1 MARKKRP
8 PIPPIAPEPG
18 WTDYRSGARPEI
30 FANEFVEA
38 LVRKF
43 KIERTRIPELK
54 KFLEDW
60 ADVFRVHKW
69 GADDRPR
76 ANAIKTELE
85 LVRTRI
91 DDLRATL
98 ERLHPDTERRFWA
111 PETFIEFPPFSDAEF
126 ATSEYGHGMF
136 KIKTGPDSW
145 VTFRI
150 EQRHHFES
158 LTILRNYADAAIAR
172 LRKDRGGRIRSE
184 ALRMWAVNVINYWEK
199 ILNRPFALKCYRG
212 QPITDAALF
221 CVEAF
226 MPIDPTVPTARLVTA
241 MRHAMKTRA
250 KRTVATTPSE

>member
-98 ERLHPDTERRFWA
+98 ERLHPDTERRFWRLKRLSNFRRFRTRSLQRA
-111 PETFIEFPPFSDAEF
+111 NT
-126 ATSEYGHGMF
+126 GMECS
-136 KIKTGPDSW
+136 KS
-145 VTFRI
+145 
-150 EQRHHFES
+150 
-158 LTILRNYADAAIAR
+158 
-172 LRKDRGGRIRSE
+172 
-184 ALRMWAVNVINYWEK
+184 
-199 ILNRPFALKCYRG
+199 
-212 QPITDAALF
+212 
-221 CVEAF
+221 
-226 MPIDPTVPTARLVTA
+226 
-241 MRHAMKTRA
+241 
-250 KRTVATTPSE
+250 KR